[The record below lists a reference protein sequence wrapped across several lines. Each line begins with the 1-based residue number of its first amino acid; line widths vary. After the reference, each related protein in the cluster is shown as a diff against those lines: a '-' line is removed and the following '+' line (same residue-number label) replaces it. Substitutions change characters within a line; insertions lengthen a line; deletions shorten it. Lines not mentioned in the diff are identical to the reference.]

1 MLEKK
6 LTNFLDG
13 DERSMVAAWKVVG
26 GRLMLERHT
35 NNFPVDDFLN
45 AVELLRKDL
54 KNEQQRCKEVKQQTC
69 KGT

>member
-6 LTNFLDG
+6 LANFLDG
-13 DERSMVAAWKVVG
+13 ADRSMVAAWKVVD

-35 NNFPVDDFLN
+35 GNFPVDDFVN

-54 KNEQQRCKEVKQQTC
+54 KKEQQICKEVKQVC
-69 KGT
+69 KGK